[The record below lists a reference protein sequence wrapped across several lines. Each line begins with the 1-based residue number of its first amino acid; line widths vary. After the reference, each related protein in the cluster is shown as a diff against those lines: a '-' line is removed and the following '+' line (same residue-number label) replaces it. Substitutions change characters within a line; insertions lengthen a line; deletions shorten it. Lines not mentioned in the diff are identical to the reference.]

1 MDFFANTWRLDKI
14 CQLCHT
20 FESTS
25 ALDAW
30 SNLAIGI
37 EQPSEIKSRIY
48 VTLWSRTVVIHV
60 HSKAILACAALWQAA
75 SCLPSGLRALASC
88 DAWALLARLHPPTP
102 TAGYSHI
109 CSAGLTATTAGLRM
123 PPWALAGRPQREP
136 PPPAGWPG
144 PGPGQAGSPP
154 GWDRGLGSTLSWWPV
169 GQEVGFL
176 VASSWSGS
184 HGREEVGDRQPWAA
198 APHRQPPPLV
208 PPIPPLSTQ
217 RT

>member
-1 MDFFANTWRLDKI
+1 MTLRIGRKDFFANTWRLDKI

-20 FESTS
+20 FQSTS
-25 ALDAW
+25 ALDAL

-75 SCLPSGLRALASC
+75 PCLPSGLRALASC

-123 PPWALAGRPQREP
+123 PPWALAGRPQR
-136 PPPAGWPG
+136 ATTTSRLGWTRP
-144 PGPGQAGSPP
+144 
-154 GWDRGLGSTLSWWPV
+154 WT
-169 GQEVGFL
+169 
-176 VASSWSGS
+176 
-184 HGREEVGDRQPWAA
+184 GRLTSRLRP
-198 APHRQPPPLV
+198 
-208 PPIPPLSTQ
+208 
-217 RT
+217 RTWEHLE